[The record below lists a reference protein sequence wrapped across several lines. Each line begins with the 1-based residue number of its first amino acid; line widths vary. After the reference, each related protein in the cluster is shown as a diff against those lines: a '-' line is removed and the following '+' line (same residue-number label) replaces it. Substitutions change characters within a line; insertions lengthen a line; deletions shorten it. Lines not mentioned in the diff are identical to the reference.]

1 MTEAVGGV
9 ITAIT
14 AVRAMCHLVWVE
26 PPNPCAGPLYYSHR
40 GVSPKNYQLIE
51 HLIRKGRRQLAL
63 LEDASVTA
71 FRL

>member
-1 MTEAVGGV
+1 
-9 ITAIT
+9 
-14 AVRAMCHLVWVE
+14 MCHLVWVE